1 MDTLNNIHQQE
12 MRKKINEINEEKQEL
27 NQEINEI
34 KCKLYEKEKKNY
46 KIIIG

>member
-27 NQEINEI
+27 NQEIIEI
-34 KCKLYEKEKKNY
+34 KCKLYEKEKK
-46 KIIIG
+46 KITK

>member
-1 MDTLNNIHQQE
+1 

-34 KCKLYEKEKKNY
+34 KRKLYEKEK
-46 KIIIG
+46 